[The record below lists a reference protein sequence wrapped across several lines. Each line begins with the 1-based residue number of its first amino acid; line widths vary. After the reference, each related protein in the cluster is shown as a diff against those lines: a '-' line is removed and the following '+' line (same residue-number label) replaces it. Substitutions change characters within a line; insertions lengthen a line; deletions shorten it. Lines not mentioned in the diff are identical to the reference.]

1 MYIIKAVDRWLC
13 QPSGNESVDGW
24 LSQSLDSKMVR

>member
-1 MYIIKAVDRWLC
+1 MHKIKTTDGWLC

-24 LSQSLDSKMVR
+24 LSQSAKNKNGI